1 MTWVSWRVD
10 TDVVEHIF
18 AGSKSEVI
26 VSEGSHS
33 RGLMRRG
40 RYRTIANNLGVF
52 VACPGLTG
60 PGSLDENRS
69 RLWIIEKYNSSIKVL
84 AGGP

>member
-18 AGSKSEVI
+18 AGNKSEVI

-40 RYRTIANNLGVF
+40 RYCTTAILGVF

-60 PGSLDENRS
+60 AGGLDENRS
-69 RLWIIEKYNSSIKVL
+69 RLWIIEKHNSSIKVL